1 MNNKEPRIARLFVI
15 HVAKNRRLVVGSGL
29 RLRRIGV
36 RFVPIQIPIQIQFG
50 QHGLASGLALSGAAL
65 SVGAAFFHD
74 GRASVRIARFDRVH
88 GVLLCLGPAER
99 AEDGGADAAG

>member
-29 RLRRIGV
+29 RLRWISV
-36 RFVPIQIPIQIQFG
+36 RFVPIQIQFQIQFG
-50 QHGLASGLALSGAAL
+50 QHGLASGLALPGAAL
-65 SVGAAFFHD
+65 SVDPAFFHD

-88 GVLLCLGPAER
+88 GVFLCLRPAER
-99 AEDGGADAAG
+99 AEDGGADAAA